1 MRPDA
6 SPPGQPIRVLI
17 ADDHAVVREGIR
29 HVLSADAGFAVV
41 GEAAD
46 GAAAV
51 EQAVAL
57 RPDVIVLD
65 LTMPALSG
73 LEAAVRIR
81 ELAPAVRILVLSIHD
96 RGEYV
101 QESIRA
107 GAQGYLRKDSPPP
120 ELRRAVRV
128 VHEGGSFFSTPV
140 LQNLSTA
147 LHNETEDQERENRL
161 GGLTAREREVLV
173 EIARGK
179 TNKEIAHALGIG
191 VRTVESHR
199 EALMRK
205 LGVRGVAGLTR
216 FALDAGLL
224 AEAGTRQTRS
234 ADEHP

>member
-1 MRPDA
+1 
-6 SPPGQPIRVLI
+6 VLI

-29 HVLSADAGFAVV
+29 HVLSAEAGFEVV

-57 RPDVIVLD
+57 EPDVIVLD
-65 LTMPALSG
+65 LTMPVLSG
-73 LEAAVRIR
+73 LEAAARIR
-81 ELAPAVRILVLSIHD
+81 ERAPVVRILVLSIHD

-107 GAQGYLRKDSPPP
+107 GAQGYLRKDSSPP

-140 LQNLSTA
+140 LQNLSTS
-147 LHNETEDQERENRL
+147 LHNESEDQERDNRL
-161 GGLTAREREVLV
+161 AELTGREREVLV

-179 TNKEIAHALGIG
+179 TNKEIARELGIG

-205 LGVRGVAGLTR
+205 LGLRGVAGLTR

-224 AEAGTRQTRS
+224 AEAGTRQTR
-234 ADEHP
+234 AGEPP